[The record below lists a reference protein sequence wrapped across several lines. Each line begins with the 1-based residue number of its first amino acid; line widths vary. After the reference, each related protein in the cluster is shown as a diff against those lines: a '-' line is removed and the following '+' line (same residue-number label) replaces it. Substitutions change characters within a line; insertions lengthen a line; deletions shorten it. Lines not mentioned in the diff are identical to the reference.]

1 MSIITSIKSIF
12 SNSALAKVILRAA
25 LSKAEDAAA
34 AQIATFVVAHGGTVS
49 TTEAKTLLSVL
60 VSTIEDKIG

>member
-12 SNSALAKVILRAA
+12 SNSALAKVILRTA

-34 AQIATFVVAHGGTVS
+34 AQIAAFAVAHGGSVS
-49 TTEAKTLLSVL
+49 TTEAKTLLSGL
-60 VSTIEDKIG
+60 VSTVEDKIG